1 MQGVGFRYYIYQKAL
16 VLGVN
21 GWVRNLTDGRV
32 ECCGEADSKTLEIF
46 ENHLRT
52 GPSSSRVD
60 VVKVNEHD
68 LRHYSK
74 FSIEALIL

>member
-46 ENHLRT
+46 ENYLRT
-52 GPSSSRVD
+52 GPSFSRVD
-60 VVKVNEHD
+60 VLKIKVHD
-68 LRHYSK
+68 LRHYPK
-74 FSIEALIL
+74 FSIEVSE